1 MPSAWAAPATCLA
14 LRSARRVGGRF
25 TPQCATAFDPGTP
38 LADPLPFPVA
48 PQRWAAFVLKR
59 LGWSIDMPAPPGPKM
74 VLLAYPHTS
83 NWDFIIGLIA
93 RFTFGWPVRW
103 VGKHTIFRPPF
114 GRFFR
119 WLGGIP
125 INRSRPGGF
134 IDDVVAQIHAD
145 AHAIVCI
152 APEGTRSYVEGW
164 KSGFHRI
171 ARTAKVPIALGYID
185 WGRRCVGIAGYVQPT
200 DDIDADLAAIRA
212 GYASVTAFY
221 PEKAGRIAI
230 R

>member
-1 MPSAWAAPATCLA
+1 M
-14 LRSARRVGGRF
+14 LR
-25 TPQCATAFDPGTP
+25 T
-38 LADPLPFPVA
+38 
-48 PQRWAAFVLKR
+48 R
-59 LGWSIDMPAPPGPKM
+59 LGIMMFLQFFIWGGWFVTLGTFLSQNLNASGSQIGMAFSTQSWGAIIAP
-74 VLLAYPHTS
+74 
-83 NWDFIIGLIA
+83 FIIGLIA

-103 VGKHTIFRPPF
+103 VGKHTIFRAPF

-134 IDDVVAQIHAD
+134 IDDVVARIQAD
-145 AHAIVCI
+145 PHAIVCI

-200 DDIDADLAAIRA
+200 DDIEADLAAIRA